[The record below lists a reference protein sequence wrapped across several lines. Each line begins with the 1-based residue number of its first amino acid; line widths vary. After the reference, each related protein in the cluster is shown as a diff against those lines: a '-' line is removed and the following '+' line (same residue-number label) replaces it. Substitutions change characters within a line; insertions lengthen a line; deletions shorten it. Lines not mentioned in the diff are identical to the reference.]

1 MGARSFLIAYNI
13 FLESP
18 KTAAQ
23 GGGGLPLSAQAEIAA
38 ARAIARAIRASAGG
52 LHGVKAIGVSVN
64 GRAQVS
70 MNITD
75 FRATPMGRVHDR
87 VRELARANGAVAA
100 AGEIIGLIP
109 QEAYEAEAEWLREIP
124 DFDPEAKVLE
134 RRLEHPLPWPEG

>member
-1 MGARSFLIAYNI
+1 
-13 FLESP
+13 
-18 KTAAQ
+18 
-23 GGGGLPLSAQAEIAA
+23 
-38 ARAIARAIRASAGG
+38 
-52 LHGVKAIGVSVN
+52 
-64 GRAQVS
+64 VS